1 MPQTNLLASMA
12 VCLVSAKRLN
22 PVLLLLFSMAWSSL
36 ASASTWYVN
45 GVSGSDSYSC
55 TSPTNACR
63 TIKHSISLATSGN
76 SIIVAPAIY
85 TENLLTIGNSLKVI
99 GSGANTTIVDGGGT
113 NTVIKISNTGA
124 QVTISKLTIRKGAA
138 NFGGGV
144 YNLGMLTLSHVII
157 TANRASRTCNNGCSA
172 GGGGIYN
179 LGTLT
184 ISNSTITL
192 NSVQVTGCTQ
202 TVTFCG
208 AFARGGGIS
217 SATGTFAIN
226 NTTISGNTT
235 DSKCRVPAPMQRA
248 VRRRTVREYGA
259 AIILRCKAAFTAKTQ
274 IALASRRLF

>member
-1 MPQTNLLASMA
+1 
-12 VCLVSAKRLN
+12 
-22 PVLLLLFSMAWSSL
+22 
-36 ASASTWYVN
+36 
-45 GVSGSDSYSC
+45 
-55 TSPTNACR
+55 
-63 TIKHSISLATSGN
+63 
-76 SIIVAPAIY
+76 
-85 TENLLTIGNSLKVI
+85 
-99 GSGANTTIVDGGGT
+99 
-113 NTVIKISNTGA
+113 
-124 QVTISKLTIRKGAA
+124 
-138 NFGGGV
+138 
-144 YNLGMLTLSHVII
+144 MLTLSHVII

-235 DSKCRVPAPMQRA
+235 DSKCRVPAPMRGQCADVLCGNTGRPSFFA
-248 VRRRTVREYGA
+248 AKQHLRRR
-259 AIILRCKAAFTAKTQ
+259 LR
-274 IALASRRLF
+274 LL